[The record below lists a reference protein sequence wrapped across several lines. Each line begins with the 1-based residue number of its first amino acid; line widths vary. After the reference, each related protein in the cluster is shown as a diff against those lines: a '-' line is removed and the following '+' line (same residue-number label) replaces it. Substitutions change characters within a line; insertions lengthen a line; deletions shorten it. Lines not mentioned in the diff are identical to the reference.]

1 MSSKGKAKNM
11 AIKLL
16 STAGTGYFYV
26 TSKNPR
32 TVTTKLQLKKVMIFM
47 FYIIHT
53 ISYLN
58 SIQTFV

>member
-32 TVTTKLQLKKVMIFM
+32 TIATKLQLKKVIFLS
-47 FYIIHT
+47 FIIIHT

-58 SIQTFV
+58 SI